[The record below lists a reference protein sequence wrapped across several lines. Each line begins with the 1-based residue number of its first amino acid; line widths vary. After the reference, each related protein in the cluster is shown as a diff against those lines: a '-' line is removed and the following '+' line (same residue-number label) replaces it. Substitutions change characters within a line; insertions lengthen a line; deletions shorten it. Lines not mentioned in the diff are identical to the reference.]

1 MDYIQIINNIIC
13 PIIIIHAEPIFCD
26 DPMNISKVVYEYDS
40 TIEGSQLTLY
50 CEDNPSQI
58 YTAECYENKTWT
70 PNIALITCGGQS
82 TITVGTF

>member
-1 MDYIQIINNIIC
+1 M
-13 PIIIIHAEPIFCD
+13 FCD
-26 DPMNISKVVYEYDS
+26 DPMNNSKVAYQYNS

-58 YTAECYENKTWT
+58 YTAVCCENRIWT

-82 TITVGTF
+82 TIAITVGMF